1 MNALIASKLE
11 LLPEL
16 PGSYQMR
23 DAYGKIIYIGKAK
36 NLKHRVRSYFVG
48 SHDEKTTRLVQI
60 VEDLTYVVTKTETEA
75 FLLELS
81 LIKEHTPKYNI
92 LLMDDKTYPY
102 IEVTDETHPRLQ
114 ITRRV
119 SKKNKNVYGPFPSAG
134 AARDT
139 LDLLHRLFPLRK
151 CQTMPKK
158 LCLYYHIGQCKGPCV
173 LPVNP
178 EDYKPILIQIKQFF
192 NGNNSDILADLRR
205 RMETHAAAL
214 EFEKAQEYKLLMEA
228 VRQTTERQQVI
239 FPDQSDRDVFAYH
252 AGSTHLAITMLF
264 MRGGRI
270 VFSES
275 KLFALYEDPSDA
287 LIDFLAQFYQ
297 KQPIPKE
304 VLLPKA
310 VDNEWIRDLLGDK
323 AVFPSRGPKKKLLE
337 MARDNAEIYLQNHID
352 LYLRQEQKATSSL
365 EELARLSKVDGVK
378 RIEAFD
384 NSHTMGTNQVSAMVV
399 FVNGQPAKKEYR
411 KYKSIDAISGDDLG
425 QMKETLYRRYQ
436 KMLVE
441 GLHDRPDLIIMDGGL
456 LQVKA
461 AKEVLSQLYLDIPV
475 VGLKK
480 DGFHKTDALIDA
492 FETEVKLDRHHPVYV
507 LLSRIQDEAHRF
519 AITFHRQTQTK
530 NVLASILDAIPGIG
544 PTTKRKLLEH
554 FKTIPA
560 IKAASEDELRSIGLT
575 KPQIANLKIALLPN
589 PNEMAG

>member
-23 DAYGKIIYIGKAK
+23 DAYGKIIYVGKAK
-36 NLKHRVRSYFVG
+36 SLKARVRSYFVG
-48 SHDEKTTRLVQI
+48 SHDEKTTRLVQN
-60 VEDLTYVVTKTETEA
+60 VEDFTYIVTKTETEA

-81 LIKEHTPKYNI
+81 LIKEHSPKYNI

-102 IEVTDETHPRLQ
+102 IEVTEETHPRLQ

-151 CQTMPKK
+151 CQTLPKK

-173 LPVNP
+173 YPVDQT
-178 EDYKPILIQIKQFF
+178 DYVPILAQIRQFF
-192 NGNNSDILADLRR
+192 SGNNAEILADLKR
-205 RMETHAAAL
+205 RMEDHAERL
-214 EFEKAQEYKLLMEA
+214 EFEKAQELKLLTDA

-275 KLFALYEDPSDA
+275 KLFPLYEDPDDA
-287 LIDFLAQFYQ
+287 LVDFLAQFYQ

-304 VLLPKA
+304 VLLPRSIDPQWVA
-310 VDNEWIRDLLGDK
+310 DIVGER
-323 AVFPSRGPKKKLLE
+323 AAFPSRGPKKKLFD
-337 MARDNAEIYLQNHID
+337 MARENAEIYLQNHID
-352 LYLRQEQKATSSL
+352 LYLRQEQKATSAL
-365 EELARLSKVDGVK
+365 EELARLSKVEGVK

-399 FVNGQPAKKEYR
+399 FLNGQPAKKEYR
-411 KYKSIDAISGDDLG
+411 KYKSVAAGLGDDLA

-441 GLHDRPDLIIMDGGL
+441 GLKDRPDMIVMDGGP

-461 AKEVLSQLYLDIPV
+461 AKDVLSSLYLDIPV
-475 VGLKK
+475 IGLKK
-480 DGFHKTDALIDA
+480 DSFHKTDVLIDA

-519 AITFHRQTQTK
+519 AITFHRQAQTK
-530 NVLASILDAIPGIG
+530 NVLSSILDAIPGIG
-544 PTTKRKLLEH
+544 KATKQKLLER

-560 IKAASEDELRSIGLT
+560 IRDASEEELRGVGLT
-575 KPQIANLKIALLPN
+575 KPQIANLKIALLADG
-589 PNEMAG
+589 E